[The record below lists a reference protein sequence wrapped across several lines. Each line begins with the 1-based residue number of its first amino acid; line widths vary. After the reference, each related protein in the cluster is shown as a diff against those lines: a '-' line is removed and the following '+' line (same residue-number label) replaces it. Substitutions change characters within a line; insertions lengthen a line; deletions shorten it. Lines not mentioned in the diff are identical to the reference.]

1 MRPASPASPPSP
13 LLLVLQRLALL
24 VAFAVGGV
32 PTSALALARRRRAE
46 ARRRASARGIEHRA
60 GGTADNAS
68 HRRVA

>member
-1 MRPASPASPPSP
+1 MRPASSAPLPSF

-32 PTSALALARRRRAE
+32 PTPALALARRRRAE
-46 ARRRASARGIEHRA
+46 ARRRAAARVEHRGSA
-60 GGTADNAS
+60 EHVP